1 MGNAYYHLGNEDQ
14 AINMLSK
21 YVSST
26 DSPLR
31 GDLYILGVCY
41 YNKGNY
47 SSAVNALGGPFVRT
61 MPFRRTLICI
71 WGKVI

>member
-47 SSAVNALGGPFVRT
+47 SSAVNALGRTVRENDA
-61 MPFRRTLICI
+61 LSQNAYLYLGQSI
-71 WGKVI
+71 